1 MNPVN
6 LIIPCFE
13 SGHNFR
19 RSKRKRVFRIFY
31 GILLE
36 KGRTLRYERRV
47 RLSAETG
54 AGCSNISA
62 ALKQMEELSLED
74 YYGFGK

>member
-31 GILLE
+31 GILIQ
-36 KGRTLRYERRV
+36 KGRTLRNERRV
-47 RLSAETG
+47 RLSTEAG
-54 AGCSNISA
+54 AGCSDISA
-62 ALKQMEELSLED
+62 ALKRIEELSLED

>member
-1 MNPVN
+1 LSRVTISEEVKENG
-6 LIIPCFE
+6 F
-13 SGHNFR
+13 SGF
-19 RSKRKRVFRIFY
+19 FY